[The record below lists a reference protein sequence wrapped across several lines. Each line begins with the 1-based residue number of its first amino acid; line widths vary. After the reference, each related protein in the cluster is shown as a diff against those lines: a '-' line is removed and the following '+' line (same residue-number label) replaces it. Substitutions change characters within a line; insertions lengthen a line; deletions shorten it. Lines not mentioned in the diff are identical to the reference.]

1 MNNIVNNSKFLKWI
15 YFALGIV
22 SGLIVISSLFFMTQ
36 YRFVRVNY
44 NVNDSGTRVY
54 EATAKLN
61 KADQQYLFDFINDLG
76 NRAYGSEDE
85 NGKQAQAVID
95 SNPIFQ
101 ILLETDSSSES
112 GYKMLD
118 HSVDDPDGWDPKNIY
133 TVKQEYFKIVDD
145 FKNSLDS
152 FNNLILIYGIVSLI
166 IFAILLILSNHSRR
180 IYYKS
185 NLIGGIILPIVN
197 VVFSIVLIIN
207 SLSLMSSLNDPVNN
221 ALFNVVSAIQNPK
234 VGNVNVYVA
243 GSEETNLL
251 QINNIINAFD
261 INSTTIIMYMI
272 FFALTAA
279 FNVFLIVVAIMKY
292 KATTKERNEVL
303 EKARLV
309 GEKA

>member
-1 MNNIVNNSKFLKWI
+1 MNNIVNNSKFLKWV
-15 YFALGIV
+15 YFALGIL
-22 SGLIVISSLFFMTQ
+22 SGIIVVSSLFFMTQ

-44 NVNDSGTRVY
+44 NVDNTGTRVY

-76 NRAYGSEDE
+76 NRAYGSDDE

-118 HSVDDPDGWDPKNIY
+118 HSIDDPDSWDPKDIY
-133 TVKQEYFKIVDD
+133 SLKQEYFKRVDD

-152 FNNLILIYGIVSLI
+152 FNNLILVYGIVSLLV
-166 IFAILLILSNHSRR
+166 FVALLILSNHSRR
-180 IYYKS
+180 IYYNS
-185 NLIGGIILPIVN
+185 NLIGGIILPVVN
-197 VVFSIVLIIN
+197 IVFSIVLIIN

-234 VGNVNVYVA
+234 IGSANVYVA
-243 GSEETNLL
+243 GSEETNLM

-261 INSTTIIMYMI
+261 INSTTVIMYMI

-279 FNVFLIVVAIMKY
+279 FNVFLIVVAFMKY